1 MDEIANYRYFLQVLE
16 RDMKEIKENYMG
28 QIDVIKE
35 DIKEKLKSFR
45 ENVSG
50 ADNGGADIVSK
61 NNKECLQ
68 DIAVMGEKISPHK
81 STMEYELGIR
91 DGLHMRTKREP
102 CGRHARTID
111 ECTMTIMNEQF
122 DRSTPSLPIAETTVN
137 DSVSFFPNVN
147 DW

>member
-16 RDMKEIKENYMG
+16 RDMKEIKENYTG

-50 ADNGGADIVSK
+50 AYNDGAVDGGAGIAK
-61 NNKECLQ
+61 NNEECLQ
-68 DIAVMGEKISPHK
+68 DIAAMGMKISPLE

-91 DGLHMRTKREP
+91 DGLHADKKGAMR
-102 CGRHARTID
+102 A
-111 ECTMTIMNEQF
+111 
-122 DRSTPSLPIAETTVN
+122 STCEN
-137 DSVSFFPNVN
+137 HRRMYDDNY
-147 DW
+147 